1 MTSGQMSR
9 AYDPAAVERR
19 IYRNW
24 QDNGY
29 FHAVAQPDRPPYT
42 IIMPPPNVTGELH
55 LGHALEKALEDAL
68 IRYRRMT
75 GAPTLWLPG
84 TDHAGIATQWVVE
97 RQLQD
102 QGSSRHQV
110 GRESFIERVWE
121 HVEKSGGIIHEQS
134 RRLGISADWQRHK
147 FTLEPGP
154 SHAVRTT
161 FVSLYRKGL
170 IYRHERIINRCVRCA
185 TALSDLEVDYQDVD
199 GQLYYI
205 RYPLEDDPD
214 KAVTVAT
221 TRPETML
228 GDTGV
233 AVHPDDPR
241 YDGIRGRNAV
251 LPIMGRA
258 IPVVGD
264 EAIDPEFGTGALK
277 VTPAH
282 DPVDFEVGQRHRLD
296 APNVI
301 GEDGNMTAV
310 AGKYAGVERF
320 EARRR
325 VVAELESLGALEKVE
340 AHRHSVGHCQRCA
353 TVVEPLISMQ
363 WFVNVGSH
371 QQPDSIAGKAYR
383 AVKPDDP
390 AAEPDIRI
398 VPERFTRVYLNWL
411 ENIRDWC
418 ISRQL
423 WWGHRIPV
431 WYCAPCAH
439 LTVAMDDP
447 DACESCGSADIRQD
461 ADVLDTWFS
470 SGLWPHSTLGWPEK
484 TGDFDY
490 FYPTTVL
497 ETGYDILFFWVARM
511 IMLGI
516 ENTGKAPFNTVYL
529 HGLIRDGS
537 GAKMS
542 KTRGNTMDPLDLL
555 EKYGTD
561 ALRFALTTGT
571 APGNDL
577 RFTENRL
584 ESGRN
589 YANKIWN
596 ASRFVISALESEN
609 TTPVGAPI
617 RTSALES
624 ENTTGVGAH
633 SSISA
638 LESENTAGV
647 GAPSR
652 TSALESENTTG
663 VEAPSPI
670 SALESENT
678 AGVGAHS
685 RAPIRA
691 PLQGWNNLQPQ
702 HREDRWIISRLDR
715 VTAEVNRALESFE
728 LGDAQ
733 QRLHEFIWNDYCDW
747 YIEMAKIR
755 LRNPAQPSPLPTLAH
770 VLERTLRLLHPFMPF
785 ITEEIWQTLLS
796 QLPAETPPA
805 AETPSDNDELAEP
818 PSSIMIAPYPAS
830 GGRIDPAAEE
840 EIALVQ
846 QAVRA
851 VRNTRA
857 QLRIPAAQ
865 RLEALVE
872 ANGQQTAIEDEAD
885 VIRAMSRI
893 EPLRIVSGSDAP
905 NHPRES
911 GNPRGVTLVVSP
923 LVVRLPL
930 EGIVDLD
937 AESQRL
943 RSELADCARNLERVE
958 KLVSNPNFRQKARP
972 DVVETEEARLAELR
986 DRKQRLDEILEQLER

>member
-1 MTSGQMSR
+1 MTSAHTPGASSQMPR
-9 AYDPAAVERR
+9 AYNAADVERR
-19 IYRNW
+19 IYQEW
-24 QDNGY
+24 LDKDY
-29 FHAVAQPDRPPYT
+29 FHAAPQSGKDPYV

-75 GAPTLWLPG
+75 GVPTLWLPG

-97 RQLQD
+97 RQLIEE
-102 QGSSRHQV
+102 GTTRHDI
-110 GRESFIERVWE
+110 GREAFVRRVWE

-134 RRLGISADWQRHK
+134 RRLGISADWERHK
-147 FTLEPGP
+147 FTLDPGP
-154 SHAVRTT
+154 STAVRST
-161 FVSLYRKGL
+161 FVSLYEKGL

-185 TALSDLEVDYQDVD
+185 TALSDLEVDYDDVD
-199 GQLYYI
+199 GNLYHI
-205 RYPLEDDPD
+205 RYPLEDEPD
-214 KAVTVAT
+214 RHVTVAT

-233 AVHPDDPR
+233 AVLPDDPR
-241 YDGIRGRNAV
+241 YDGIRGRNVV
-251 LPIMGRA
+251 LPIMGRV

-282 DPVDFEVGQRHRLD
+282 DPIDFEVGQRHRLD

-301 GEDGNMTAV
+301 GEDGAMTRV

-325 VVAELESLGALEKVE
+325 VVEELDSLGVLEKVE
-340 AHRHSVGHCQRCA
+340 PHRHSVGHCQRCA

-363 WFVNVGSH
+363 WFVNIGGH
-371 QQPDSIAGKAYR
+371 EQPDSIAGKAYR
-383 AVKPDDP
+383 AVT
-390 AAEPDIRI
+390 EGEIRI

-431 WYCAPCAH
+431 WYCDSCGH
-439 LTVAMDDP
+439 MTVALDDP
-447 DACESCGSADIRQD
+447 TACEACRSTGIRQD
-461 ADVLDTWFS
+461 PDVLDTWFS
-470 SGLWPHSTLGWPEK
+470 SGLWPHSTLGWPGN
-484 TGDFDY
+484 TDDFDY

-516 ENTGKAPFNTVYL
+516 ENTGKPPFNTVYL

-542 KTRGNTMDPLDLL
+542 KTRGNTMDPLDLV

-584 ESGRN
+584 EAGRN

-596 ASRFVISALESEN
+596 ASRFVISQLDGLQSTHPELVEGWSDV
-609 TTPVGAPI
+609 TP
-617 RTSALES
+617 E
-624 ENTTGVGAH
+624 
-633 SSISA
+633 
-638 LESENTAGV
+638 
-647 GAPSR
+647 
-652 TSALESENTTG
+652 
-663 VEAPSPI
+663 
-670 SALESENT
+670 
-678 AGVGAHS
+678 
-685 RAPIRA
+685 
-691 PLQGWNNLQPQ
+691 

-715 VTAEVNRALESFE
+715 VTADVNRALESFE

-755 LRNPAQPSPLPTLAH
+755 VRNASGPSPLPTLAH
-770 VLERTLRLLHPFMPF
+770 VLERILRLLHPFMPF
-785 ITEEIWQTLLS
+785 ITEEIWQTLKS
-796 QLPAETPPA
+796 ELPEKGNAQSE
-805 AETPSDNDELAEP
+805 
-818 PSSIMIAPYPAS
+818 SIMIAPYPTS
-830 GGRIDPAAEE
+830 GGRIDADAEE

-865 RLEALVE
+865 HLEALVE
-872 ANGQQTAIEDEAD
+872 ANGQRAAIEDEAD
-885 VIRAMSRI
+885 VIRALSRV
-893 EPLRIVSGSDAP
+893 EPLRIVSGDDSASDLGA
-905 NHPRES
+905 NE
-911 GNPRGVTLVVSP
+911 NTRGVTLVVTP

-930 EGIVDLD
+930 EGVVDLD
-937 AESQRL
+937 AEGERL
-943 RSELADCARNLERVE
+943 RSELADCDKNLERVE
-958 KLVSNPNFRQKARP
+958 KLVSNPNFREKARP
-972 DVVETEEARLAELR
+972 DVVENEEARLAELR
-986 DRKQRLDEILEQLER
+986 DRQQRLNEILQQLGR

>member
-1 MTSGQMSR
+1 MTSGQMPR
-9 AYDPAAVERR
+9 AYNAGDVEQR

-24 QDNGY
+24 MESGY
-29 FHAVAQPDRPPYT
+29 FHATAQPGQQPYV

-75 GAPTLWLPG
+75 GRATLWLPG

-97 RQLQD
+97 RQLAD
-102 QGSSRHQV
+102 EGVSRHEL
-110 GRESFIERVWE
+110 GRDAFIERVWE

-161 FVSLYRKGL
+161 FVSLYEKGL

-185 TALSDLEVDYQDVD
+185 TALSDLEVDYQDID
-199 GQLYYI
+199 GHLYHI
-205 RYPLEDDPD
+205 RYPLEDDPE
-214 KAVTVAT
+214 KSVTVAT

-241 YDGIRGRNAV
+241 YDGIRGRNVV
-251 LPIMGRA
+251 LPIMGRV

-282 DPVDFEVGQRHRLD
+282 DPIDFEVGQRHRLD

-301 GEDGNMTAV
+301 GEDGSMTAV
-310 AGKYAGVERF
+310 AGKYEGVERF

-325 VVAELESLGALEKVE
+325 VVEELDSLGVLEKVE
-340 AHRHSVGHCQRCA
+340 PHSHSVGHCQRCA

-371 QQPDSIAGKAYR
+371 EQPDSIAGKAYR
-383 AVKPDDP
+383 AVT
-390 AAEPDIRI
+390 EGDIRI

-431 WYCAPCAH
+431 WYCGPCGH
-439 LTVAMDDP
+439 LTVSMEDP
-447 DACESCGSADIRQD
+447 DACEACGSADIRQD
-461 ADVLDTWFS
+461 PDVLDTWFS
-470 SGLWPHSTLGWPEK
+470 SGLWPHSTLGWPEANE
-484 TGDFDY
+484 DFDY

-584 ESGRN
+584 EAGRN

-596 ASRFVISALESEN
+596 ASRFVISQLEGRQGLEGWSN
-609 TTPVGAPI
+609 VTP
-617 RTSALES
+617 E
-624 ENTTGVGAH
+624 
-633 SSISA
+633 
-638 LESENTAGV
+638 
-647 GAPSR
+647 
-652 TSALESENTTG
+652 
-663 VEAPSPI
+663 
-670 SALESENT
+670 
-678 AGVGAHS
+678 
-685 RAPIRA
+685 
-691 PLQGWNNLQPQ
+691 
-702 HREDRWIISRLDR
+702 HREDRWIVSRLDR

-733 QRLHEFIWNDYCDW
+733 QRLHDFIWNDYCDW

-755 LRNPAQPSPLPTLAH
+755 VRNGSEPSPLPTLAH
-770 VLERTLRLLHPFMPF
+770 VLERILRLLHPFMPF
-785 ITEEIWQTLLS
+785 ITEEVWQTLMAR
-796 QLPAETPPA
+796 LPAENRSGHGEPVEPA
-805 AETPSDNDELAEP
+805 E
-818 PSSIMIAPYPAS
+818 SIMIAPYPTS
-830 GGRIDPAAEE
+830 GNRVDPAAEE
-840 EIALVQ
+840 EIELIQ
-846 QAVRA
+846 QAIRA

-865 RLEALVE
+865 HLEALVE
-872 ANGQQTAIEDEAD
+872 ANGQMAAIEDEAD
-885 VIRAMSRI
+885 VIRAMSRV
-893 EPLRIVSGSDAP
+893 EPLRIVSGDDAAR
-905 NHPRES
+905 HSREG
-911 GNPRGVTLVVSP
+911 GNLRGVTLVVSP

-930 EGIVDLD
+930 EGVVDLD
-937 AESQRL
+937 AEGERL

-958 KLVSNPNFRQKARP
+958 KLVANPNFRQKARP
-972 DVVETEEARLAELR
+972 DVVENEEARLAELR
-986 DRKQRLDEILEQLER
+986 ERKERLDEILAQLGW

>member
-1 MTSGQMSR
+1 MTSGQSSNQMPR
-9 AYDPAAVERR
+9 AYNAADVERR
-19 IYRNW
+19 IYQNW
-24 QDNGY
+24 LDNGY
-29 FHAVAQPDRPPYT
+29 FHATAHSGRQPYV

-75 GAPTLWLPG
+75 GIPTLWLPG

-97 RQLQD
+97 RQLAD
-102 QGSSRHQV
+102 EGVSRHEL
-110 GRESFIERVWE
+110 GREDFVERVWE

-134 RRLGISADWQRHK
+134 RRLGISADWERHK

-161 FVSLYRKGL
+161 FVSLYEKGL

-199 GQLYYI
+199 GHLYHI
-205 RYPLEDDPD
+205 RYPLEDDPGRY
-214 KAVTVAT
+214 VTVAT

-241 YDGIRGRNAV
+241 YDGIRGRNVV
-251 LPIMGRA
+251 LPIMGRV

-310 AGKYAGVERF
+310 TGKYEGVERF

-325 VVAELESLGALEKVE
+325 VVEELESLGALEKVE
-340 AHRHSVGHCQRCA
+340 PHSHSVGHCQRCA

-371 QQPDSIAGKAYR
+371 EQPGSIAGKAYR
-383 AVKPDDP
+383 AVTGDGVN
-390 AAEPDIRI
+390 EPDIRI

-431 WYCAPCAH
+431 WYCGPCGH

-447 DACESCGSADIRQD
+447 DVCAACGSTDIRQD
-461 ADVLDTWFS
+461 PDVLDTWFS
-470 SGLWPHSTLGWPEK
+470 SGLWPHSTLGWPEDN
-484 TGDFDY
+484 GDFDY

-516 ENTGKAPFNTVYL
+516 ENTGKPPFNTVYL
-529 HGLIRDGS
+529 HGLIRDAT

-542 KTRGNTMDPLDLL
+542 KTRGNTMDPLELL

-584 ESGRN
+584 EAGRN

-596 ASRFVISALESEN
+596 ASRFVISTLSRA
-609 TTPVGAPI
+609 
-617 RTSALES
+617 
-624 ENTTGVGAH
+624 
-633 SSISA
+633 SSSH
-638 LESENTAGV
+638 
-647 GAPSR
+647 PD
-652 TSALESENTTG
+652 
-663 VEAPSPI
+663 APSP
-670 SALESENT
+670 
-678 AGVGAHS
+678 HPD
-685 RAPIRA
+685 APS
-691 PLQGWNNLQPQ
+691 PHPELVEGWSDVQPE
-702 HREDRWIISRLDR
+702 HREDRWIVSRLDR

-755 LRNPAQPSPLPTLAH
+755 VRNGSEPSPLPTLAH
-770 VLERTLRLLHPFMPF
+770 VLERILRLLHPFMPF
-785 ITEEIWQTLLS
+785 ITEEIWQTLKS
-796 QLPAETPPA
+796 ELPEEGEARAE
-805 AETPSDNDELAEP
+805 
-818 PSSIMIAPYPAS
+818 SIMVAPYPAS
-830 GGRIDPAAEE
+830 GGRIDPEAEE

-857 QLRIPAAQ
+857 QLRIPAGQ
-865 RLEALVE
+865 HLEALVE
-872 ANGQQTAIEDEAD
+872 ANGQRAAIEDEAD
-885 VIRAMSRI
+885 VIRAMSRV
-893 EPLRIVSGSDAP
+893 EPLRIVSGASEGDA
-905 NHPRES
+905 
-911 GNPRGVTLVVSP
+911 GVRGVTLVVSP
-923 LVVRLPL
+923 LVLRLPL
-930 EGIVDLD
+930 EGVVDLD
-937 AESQRL
+937 AEGERL
-943 RSELADCARNLERVE
+943 RSELADCDRNLDRVE
-958 KLVSNPNFRQKARP
+958 KLVSNPNFREKARP
-972 DVVETEEARLAELR
+972 DVVENEEARLAELR
-986 DRKQRLDEILEQLER
+986 DRQQRLNEILEQLGR

>member
-1 MTSGQMSR
+1 MTSGQMPR
-9 AYDPAAVERR
+9 AYNAGDVEQR

-24 QDNGY
+24 MESGY
-29 FHAVAQPDRPPYT
+29 FHATAQPGQQPYV

-75 GAPTLWLPG
+75 GRATLWLPG

-97 RQLQD
+97 RQLAD
-102 QGSSRHQV
+102 EGVSRHEL
-110 GRESFIERVWE
+110 GRDAFIERVWE

-161 FVSLYRKGL
+161 FVSLYEKGL

-199 GQLYYI
+199 GHLYHI

-214 KAVTVAT
+214 RHVTVAT

-241 YDGIRGRNAV
+241 YDGIRGRNVV
-251 LPIMGRA
+251 LPIMGRV

-282 DPVDFEVGQRHRLD
+282 DPIDFEVGQRHRLD

-301 GEDGNMTAV
+301 GEDGSMTAV
-310 AGKYAGVERF
+310 AGKYEGVERF

-325 VVAELESLGALEKVE
+325 VVEELDSLGVLEKVE
-340 AHRHSVGHCQRCA
+340 PHSHSVGHCQRCA

-371 QQPDSIAGKAYR
+371 EQPDSIAGKAYR
-383 AVKPDDP
+383 AVT
-390 AAEPDIRI
+390 EGDIRI

-431 WYCAPCAH
+431 WYCGPCGH
-439 LTVAMDDP
+439 LTVSMDDP
-447 DACESCGSADIRQD
+447 DACESCGSTDIRQD
-461 ADVLDTWFS
+461 PDVLDTWFS
-470 SGLWPHSTLGWPEK
+470 SGLWPHSTLGWPEANE
-484 TGDFDY
+484 DFDY

-584 ESGRN
+584 EAGRN

-596 ASRFVISALESEN
+596 ASRFVISQLEGRQGLEGWSGV
-609 TTPVGAPI
+609 TP
-617 RTSALES
+617 E
-624 ENTTGVGAH
+624 
-633 SSISA
+633 
-638 LESENTAGV
+638 
-647 GAPSR
+647 
-652 TSALESENTTG
+652 
-663 VEAPSPI
+663 
-670 SALESENT
+670 
-678 AGVGAHS
+678 
-685 RAPIRA
+685 
-691 PLQGWNNLQPQ
+691 

-715 VTAEVNRALESFE
+715 VTAEVNRALENFE

-755 LRNPAQPSPLPTLAH
+755 LRNGSEPSPLPTLAH
-770 VLERTLRLLHPFMPF
+770 VLERILRLLHPFMPF
-785 ITEEIWQTLLS
+785 ITEEVWQTLKAE
-796 QLPAETPPA
+796 LPEEGDAQAE
-805 AETPSDNDELAEP
+805 
-818 PSSIMIAPYPAS
+818 SIMIAPYPSS
-830 GGRIDPAAEE
+830 GNRVDPAAEE
-840 EIALVQ
+840 EIELVQ
-846 QAVRA
+846 QAIRA

-865 RLEALVE
+865 HLEALVE
-872 ANGQQTAIEDEAD
+872 ANGQMAAIEDEAD
-885 VIRAMSRI
+885 VIRAMSRV
-893 EPLRIVSGSDAP
+893 EPLRIVSGDEADRHS
-905 NHPRES
+905 RES
-911 GNPRGVTLVVSP
+911 GNLRGVTLVVSP

-930 EGIVDLD
+930 EGVVDLD
-937 AESQRL
+937 AEGERL

-958 KLVSNPNFRQKARP
+958 KLVANPNFRQKARP
-972 DVVETEEARLAELR
+972 DVVENEEARLAELR
-986 DRKQRLDEILEQLER
+986 ERKERLDEILAQLGR